1 MTSLR
6 FSAAP
11 GAACFVVLLA
21 GCSSSSAPSERAATT
36 SSAPSAAAEAP
47 AVPLFNGKDLSGW
60 VNENTAPDTWTV
72 KDGMIVCNGKPNGF
86 LRTEKTFRD
95 FVLEMEWQHRVPK
108 GNAGLFV
115 WAEPHQA
122 EGVPFPKSIE
132 VQIMDGVET
141 PNYTSQGDVFSIH
154 GAKMTPDRPHPAGWE
169 RCLPSER
176 RTKPAGEW
184 NRYRVTCKAGTLK
197 LEINGREVSG
207 GYDIEPRTGH
217 ICLEA
222 EGSEVWFRNL
232 TVRELP

>member
-1 MTSLR
+1 MKLSRWNVRIPGL
-6 FSAAP
+6 FVLGLAMAGCQGD
-11 GAACFVVLLA
+11 GAAT
-21 GCSSSSAPSERAATT
+21 SDTAAV
-36 SSAPSAAAEAP
+36 AAAEAQP
-47 AVPLFNGKDLSGW
+47 IFNGKDLSGW
-60 VNENTAPDTWTV
+60 VNVNTAPDTFTA
-72 KDGMIVCNGKPNGF
+72 KNGMIVCTGKPNGF
-86 LRTEKTFRD
+86 LRTEKTYVN

-115 WAEPHQA
+115 WAEPKEA
-122 EGVPFPKSIE
+122 DGVPFPKSIE

-184 NRYRVTCKAGTLK
+184 NHYRVTCRDGVLK

-207 GYDIEPRTGH
+207 GYDISPRTGH

-222 EGSEVWFRNL
+222 EGTEVWFRNL
-232 TVRELP
+232 TVLELP